1 MSRRDATELAHR
13 LGREA
18 EAVCREYLSSGKRAG
33 NYWLVGDVRNTPG
46 RSLYVR
52 LRDSAKGP
60 AGKWTDG
67 ATAEHGDLLDVIRA
81 ALGLVDFKDVAEE
94 ARRFLSLPHPE
105 QEKKRT
111 PTGRASIVAVGSPEA
126 SRRLFAVSQPIGGTL
141 AEIYLGGRAI
151 TSLSG
156 TAALR
161 YHPRCYYRPDEHS
174 PIEIWP
180 AMVAS
185 VTDLAGRQTGAHRTY
200 LDPRLS
206 PDGSG
211 KAPVEAPRRA
221 MGDLLGHGVRFGVAG
236 EVLAAGEG
244 IETVLSPRQVL
255 PHMPMLA
262 ALSAAHLAAILFP
275 ATLRRLYIL
284 SDRDPAGDCARDSL
298 IARAESVGI
307 EAIAVSPVGE
317 DFNDDLRWR
326 GVDAL
331 RATLMDQLRPEDVS
345 RFMEG

>member
-1 MSRRDATELAHR
+1 MARHGASDLAIR
-13 LGREA
+13 LGRQA
-18 EAVCREYLSSGKRAG
+18 EAVCREYLSSGRRSG
-33 NYWLVGDVRNTPG
+33 NYWLVGDVQNSPG

-52 LRDSAKGP
+52 LKDTAKGP

-67 ATAEHGDLLDVIRA
+67 ATGEHGDLLDVIRE
-81 ALGLVDFKDVAEE
+81 ALGLIDFKDVAEE

-105 QEKKRT
+105 PSRPRT
-111 PTGRASIVAVGSPEA
+111 PTGMTSNIVIGSPEA
-126 SRRLFAVSQPIGGTL
+126 SRRLFAMSQPIGGTL
-141 AEIYLGGRAI
+141 AEIYLRSRAI
-151 TSLSG
+151 TSLVGGS
-156 TAALR
+156 ALR

-174 PIEIWP
+174 PTEIWP
-180 AMVAS
+180 AIVAS
-185 VTDLAGRQTGAHRTY
+185 VTDLDGKQTGAHRTW
-200 LDPRLS
+200 LS

-211 KAPVEAPRRA
+211 KAPVETPRRA

-275 ATLRRLYIL
+275 ATLRRLYVL
-284 SDRDPAGDCARDSL
+284 RDRDPAGDSARDSL
-298 IARAESVGI
+298 IDRAASVGI
-307 EAIAVSPVGE
+307 QAIPVSPVGE

-331 RATLMDQLRPEDVS
+331 RAALKDQLHPEDVS